1 MFYSDFVEEVIKT
14 WRKNKAE
21 QTSQHTYMCYALSET
36 ASRVRLQLGDVES
49 CSWNSIRRL
58 MEHRVRLGGAIQK
71 AINHSNGNECFTL
84 LEYLVRAN
92 AEQLVSADEVREA
105 FLSCLY
111 QKALAEDNG
120 D

>member
-14 WRKNKAE
+14 WRKNKTDRA
-21 QTSQHTYMCYALSET
+21 SQHTYMCYALSET
-36 ASRVRLQLGDVES
+36 ASRLRLQLGDVES
-49 CSWNSIRRL
+49 CSWNSLHRI
-58 MEHRVRLGGAIQK
+58 MEHQVRLGSASQV
-71 AINHSNGNECFTL
+71 AINHKNGKKCCTL

-92 AEQLVSADEVREA
+92 AELLVPPDEVREA